1 MEDDT
6 HARRILMKKRVV
18 IVTPHPDDETLGCG
32 GTILKH
38 IAAGNE
44 VYWLIVTK
52 MDEGYFPRNR
62 IEKRESEI
70 AQVEFRYGFKKTI
83 QLPYNAAKL
92 DEVPSSELVSII
104 GNVFKEVE
112 PNIVYVPY
120 RNDIHSDH
128 KVVYD
133 ATMSCTKWFRYPS
146 IERVLVYET
155 LSETDFIMNTDAN
168 GFKPNVFVSISEFI
182 EKKIE
187 IMNIYES
194 EVAPHPFPRSEEAI
208 RALATLRGAAAGVL
222 AAEAFMLVKE
232 RVL

>member
-1 MEDDT
+1 
-6 HARRILMKKRVV
+6 MKNKII

-38 IAAGNE
+38 ISAGDE
-44 VYWLIVTK
+44 VYWLIVTE
-52 MDEGYFPRNR
+52 MDEEYFTKDR
-62 IEKRESEI
+62 IHKRQEEI
-70 AQVEFRYGFKKTI
+70 VQVSMDYGFTKTI
-83 QLPYNAAKL
+83 QLSYKAAKL
-92 DEVPSSELVSII
+92 DEVPVSDLVSDI
-104 GNVFKEVE
+104 GNVFEEIE

-128 KVVYD
+128 KVVFD

-146 IERVLVYET
+146 IEKVLVYET

-168 GFKPNVFVSISEFI
+168 GFRPTVFVNISEFI
-182 EKKIE
+182 DKKLDIMKIYQSE
-187 IMNIYES
+187 I
-194 EVAPHPFPRSEEAI
+194 ALHPFPRSEEAI
-208 RALATLRGAAAGVL
+208 RALATLRGAAAGVV